1 MGLGDS
7 NTVLPWQE
15 VEMVAEMT
23 APASAG
29 AAADVAAGPIVRYDH
44 VCKSFGTLEVLK
56 DFNLD
61 VPRRER
67 LSILGPSG
75 SGKSTALRLLM
86 TLERPTTGEIWI
98 EGKRLWHTESSGKL
112 KPADEKH
119 LRKMRTKV
127 GYVFQQFNLFPH
139 MSVLRNVTEGPV
151 HVLGL
156 KKDEAEERAMKLLDL
171 VGLRVKAKN
180 FPAQL
185 SGGQQQRVAIAR
197 TLAMEPEILLCDEV
211 TSALDVELVGEVL
224 EVLRNLAATTTMT
237 MIFVTHEIRF
247 AREVSDRVIFI
258 DGGRVVESGP
268 PAEIFGN
275 PKEERTRS
283 FLKAVINA

>member
-1 MGLGDS
+1 
-7 NTVLPWQE
+7 
-15 VEMVAEMT
+15 MVAQPVMVSQ
-23 APASAG
+23 ASG
-29 AAADVAAGPIVRYDH
+29 AAGNATAQSPVVTYDH
-44 VCKSFGTLEVLK
+44 VSKSFGTLEVLK
-56 DFNLD
+56 DFQLE
-61 VPRRER
+61 VAPRER
-67 LSILGPSG
+67 LSIMGPSG

-86 TLERPTTGEIWI
+86 TLERPTSGEIWI
-98 EGKRLWHTESSGKL
+98 EGERLWHREIKGKL
-112 KPADEKH
+112 LTADEKH
-119 LRKMRTKV
+119 LRKMRSKV

-139 MSVLRNVTEGPV
+139 MSVLRNVTEAPI
-151 HVLGL
+151 HTLGL
-156 KKDEAEERAMKLLDL
+156 KKDEAEERARKLLDM
-171 VGLRVKAKN
+171 VGLSAKANN

-224 EVLRNLAATTTMT
+224 EVLRNLAHTTQMT

-268 PAEIFGN
+268 PAEILGN

-283 FLKAVINA
+283 FLKAVLNA

>member
-1 MGLGDS
+1 
-7 NTVLPWQE
+7 
-15 VEMVAEMT
+15 MVAQPVTES
-23 APASAG
+23 PATPAAAG
-29 AAADVAAGPIVRYDH
+29 APIVKYDH
-44 VCKSFGTLEVLK
+44 VTKSFGTLEVLK

-61 VPRRER
+61 VAPRER

-86 TLERPTTGEIWI
+86 TLERPTSGEIWV
-98 EGKRLWHTESSGKL
+98 EGKRLWHTESRGVL
-112 KPADEKH
+112 KPADEGH

-127 GYVFQQFNLFPH
+127 GFVFQQFNLFPH

-156 KKDEAEERAMKLLDL
+156 KRDEAEARAIKLLDL
-171 VGLRVKAKN
+171 VGLSAKAKN
-180 FPAQL
+180 FPGQL

-224 EVLRNLAATTTMT
+224 EVLRNLAHTTTMT

-268 PAEIFGN
+268 PAEILGH

-283 FLKAVINA
+283 FLKAVLNA